1 MGKKRVTQLLDQL
14 KENRQ
19 QELQNAASIFTVAQ
33 VAVNELQANESRA
46 EASSETKTEPAIAA
60 LPSAPILL
68 DKAELLGRYGSY
80 NGCRKAAKDKGIKFS
95 RSPSWNQLITAFS
108 YFEACQQ
115 LIHAYVETHTNRD
128 LKGVSIEL
136 KLY

>member
-19 QELQNAASIFTVAQ
+19 QELENAAAIFTVAQ
-33 VAVNELQANESRA
+33 VAVNELQAEVPQ
-46 EASSETKTEPAIAA
+46 ETAQAVAA

-68 DKAELLGRYGSY
+68 DKDELIRRYGPH
-80 NGCRKAAKDKGIKFS
+80 NKCRKAAKEKGIKFKGN
-95 RSPSWNQLITAFS
+95 PSWEQLIAAFS

-115 LIHAYVETHTNRD
+115 LIQSYVETHPNPD
-128 LKGVSIEL
+128 LKGVSFQL
-136 KLY
+136 KLK